1 MIDGPFSADSL
12 FIKKNIKHYDCF
24 ICCYHDQAL
33 IPFKIIS
40 EFNGVNYTGS
50 LDIVRVS
57 PNHGTAYDMVGSNTT
72 KKNSLLFCFKLA
84 NKIIMNRSKI
94 A

>member
-1 MIDGPFSADSL
+1 MTRLL
-12 FIKKNIKHYDCF
+12 F
-24 ICCYHDQAL
+24 
-33 IPFKIIS
+33 PFKIIS

-57 PNHGTAYDMVGSNTT
+57 PNHGTAYDMVGSNKVKT
-72 KKNSLLFCFKLA
+72 NSLLYCFRLA

-94 A
+94 V